1 MKGVC
6 VYQPGTPEKDLS
18 ACAYNVHANIANFSF
33 FICFAQTPQ
42 VTLTAAENDW
52 KYWLIRKACEF

>member
-18 ACAYNVHANIANFSF
+18 ACAYNVHTNIDNFF
-33 FICFAQTPQ
+33 FF
-42 VTLTAAENDW
+42 
-52 KYWLIRKACEF
+52 

>member
-18 ACAYNVHANIANFSF
+18 ACAYNVHTNIDNFF
-33 FICFAQTPQ
+33 FFNLLCTDAPS
-42 VTLTAAENDW
+42 DPH
-52 KYWLIRKACEF
+52 CS